1 MFKLFLVPII
11 CVGVYYAIDQDVM
24 QTERYNEFVAR
35 ISLET
40 NCELDINSFGLKNL
54 ATGKVVN
61 FKHGEAFI
69 RASAKDELQ
78 VVMSP
83 TYEAVRING
92 TKFMA
97 GSIIEVF
104 QDCDNSVTL
113 ENIFES
119 MNEQFSSN

>member
-54 ATGKVVN
+54 VTGKVVN

>member
-83 TYEAVRING
+83 KYEAVRING
-92 TKFMA
+92 AKFLA
-97 GSIIEVF
+97 GSTIEAF

-119 MNEQFSSN
+119 MNKQFSSN